1 MHFLLR
7 AQYRVHKGKVGSSAM
22 LIEKCSLDIVEQC
35 LCCALQCSPDT
46 GRPLEGNRG
55 NMCPPLTTRTSQLS
69 TIHFEN
75 HDNRD
80 GGLCVFFNHFRCH
93 TVVENQKPDLCLK
106 PSPIWMIDDPSVVMR
121 MMIWGNLC
129 RWLVAGKE
137 KLTFQPQAWI
147 GCPGTI
153 LQSSAQLSMTGQSTY
168 RALDRSQ
175 SETTALWFS

>member
-1 MHFLLR
+1 MCRMHKSSVTAQPPNPPLSRTRGKKGQPLPFSLLTTQCTFCYERSTGCTR
-7 AQYRVHKGKVGSSAM
+7 ARWDSAM
-22 LIEKCSLDIVEQC
+22 LIEKCSLDIVEQS

-93 TVVENQKPDLCLK
+93 TVIENQKLDFCLK
-106 PSPIWMIDDPSVVMR
+106 PSPI
-121 MMIWGNLC
+121 
-129 RWLVAGKE
+129 
-137 KLTFQPQAWI
+137 
-147 GCPGTI
+147 
-153 LQSSAQLSMTGQSTY
+153 
-168 RALDRSQ
+168 
-175 SETTALWFS
+175 